1 MKCLSRTRENP
12 LLTTKPYATWLSQ
25 VLGHRLG
32 QGRLP
37 DGRQFPRDPEGGGR
51 PRRRPLPMPS
61 QPAADA
67 PRTLLHP
74 QPAVLHLRRRN
85 RREGRLHGQSFA
97 FLHSPF
103 ILLFLPLLFPHT
115 APFFS
120 PSLSVFFSFFSY
132 FLPSPPPRS
141 SFFSFLLFSTPF
153 TSQTIPYSTGSVT
166 SPYSIILNLRFF
178 FPKQGYLC
186 HSRISLSLPTL
197 FIPTLFTRDRKSSR
211 SSDTH
216 NF

>member
-103 ILLFLPLLFPHT
+103 ILLFLPLLLPHT

-120 PSLSVFFSFFSY
+120 PSLSVFFSFFF
-132 FLPSPPPRS
+132 FLFS
-141 SFFSFLLFSTPF
+141 SFSSTSFLSFFLLSPLLYPFHFTNHSIFYWQCDVPLFYNSK
-153 TSQTIPYSTGSVT
+153 SKI
-166 SPYSIILNLRFF
+166 FF
-178 FPKQGYLC
+178 
-186 HSRISLSLPTL
+186 S
-197 FIPTLFTRDRKSSR
+197 
-211 SSDTH
+211 
-216 NF
+216 